1 MAAVADELKDLPWD
15 QAIEKLAAVD
25 PVYAK
30 TLAVNDWC
38 VGTPKKKEKEN

>member
-1 MAAVADELKDLPWD
+1 MAAVADELKDLPWE
-15 QAIEKLAAVD
+15 QAIEKLTAVD

-38 VGTPKKKEKEN
+38 VNPEKERK